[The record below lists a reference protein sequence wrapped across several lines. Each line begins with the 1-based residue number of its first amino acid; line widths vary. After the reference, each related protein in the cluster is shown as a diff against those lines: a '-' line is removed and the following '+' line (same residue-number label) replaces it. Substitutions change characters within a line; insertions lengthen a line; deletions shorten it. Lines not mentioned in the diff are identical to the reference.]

1 MRERAARLTITVNR
15 ADLSRTNAG
24 LFAPTTEYSATPPDN
39 ACIQVGESR

>member
-15 ADLSRTNAG
+15 SDLSRTNAG